1 MPSINEEVKRPVEV
15 IERYGKCLEL
25 IPVDKYFKDIS
36 VGLYVKD
43 AVCTIWTYSQVDGV
57 PKRLQTIRDQMIK
70 LGDMEAIPNTHNQ
83 VQFTCGSTHSRPLKF
98 LLSQAVTKPPI
109 YRHAEGPMTI
119 SDTKSP
125 LTINVQPYDDD
136 DSQSL
141 YQVSVSGTAKNPAM
155 RLRMILAGFVRYG
168 EMDKTED
175 GNIFF
180 TCRHRH
186 DNLLKL
192 LMPYSRNISSVEG
205 MIAAESLRGQMTT
218 CTLGFSQ
225 T

>member
-1 MPSINEEVKRPVEV
+1 MAANNEEVKKPIEV
-15 IERYGKCLEL
+15 IARYGQCLEL
-25 IPVDKYFKDIS
+25 IPVDKHFKDIS

-43 AVCTIWTYSQVDGV
+43 SVCTIWTYSHVDGV
-57 PKRLQTIRDQMIK
+57 SKRLKTIRDQMIE
-70 LGDMEAIPNTHNQ
+70 LGDMEAMPDSHNQ
-83 VQFTCGSTHSRPLKF
+83 VQFTCGNTHSRPLKF
-98 LLSQAVTKPPI
+98 LLSQAVIKSPT

-125 LTINVQPYDDD
+125 LTINVQPNNDD
-136 DSQSL
+136 DSRSL

-168 EMDKTED
+168 EMERSGDSD
-175 GNIFF
+175 IFF
-180 TCRHRH
+180 TCQHRH

-218 CTLGFSQ
+218 NTLGFSQ

>member
-1 MPSINEEVKRPVEV
+1 MPFINEKIKRPIEV
-15 IERYGKCLEL
+15 IERYGRCLEL
-25 IPVDKYFKDIS
+25 IPVDKHFKDIS

-43 AVCTIWTYSQVDGV
+43 PVCTIWTYSQVEGV
-57 PKRLQTIRDQMIK
+57 SKRLRAIRDQMIK
-70 LGDMEAIPNTHNQ
+70 LGDMEAIPNTPNQ
-83 VQFTCGSTHSRPLKF
+83 VQFTCGNTHSRPLKF
-98 LLSQAVTKPPI
+98 LLSQEVVKSPS

-141 YQVSVSGTAKNPAM
+141 YQVSVSGTAKNPQM
-155 RLRMILAGFVRYG
+155 RLRMILAGFARYG
-168 EMDKTED
+168 EMEKAED
-175 GNIFF
+175 NDIFF

-218 CTLGFSQ
+218 GTLGFSQ